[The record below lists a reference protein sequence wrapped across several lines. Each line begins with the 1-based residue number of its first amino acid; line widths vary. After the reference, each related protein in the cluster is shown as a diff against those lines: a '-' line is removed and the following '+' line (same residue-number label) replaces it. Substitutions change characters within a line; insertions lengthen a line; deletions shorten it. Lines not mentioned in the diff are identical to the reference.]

1 MENMWENLVTQIVL
15 WALGGIFSVVGG
27 FIIRFI
33 NKKIKNDTIKNLL
46 LGAVNIV
53 SDGVKFTYQT
63 YVEEI
68 KGTTL
73 WDKDA
78 QERAMQKTVDY
89 VKNTMTQQAKD
100 YIIANYG
107 DLEAWIRQQAEI
119 QINNAKNKIK
129 KESD

>member
-78 QERAMQKTVDY
+78 QERAMQKTIDY

-100 YIIANYG
+100 YIVANYG

>member
-1 MENMWENLVTQIVL
+1 MWENLVTQIVL

-46 LGAVNIV
+46 LGAINIV

-78 QERAMQKTVDY
+78 QERAMQKTVEY

-100 YIIANYG
+100 YIVANYG

>member
-1 MENMWENLVTQIVL
+1 MEIMWENLVTQIVL

-46 LGAVNIV
+46 LGAVDIV

-89 VKNTMTQQAKD
+89 VKGTMTQQAKD
-100 YIIANYG
+100 YIVANYG
-107 DLEAWIRQQAEI
+107 DLEAWIKQQAEI